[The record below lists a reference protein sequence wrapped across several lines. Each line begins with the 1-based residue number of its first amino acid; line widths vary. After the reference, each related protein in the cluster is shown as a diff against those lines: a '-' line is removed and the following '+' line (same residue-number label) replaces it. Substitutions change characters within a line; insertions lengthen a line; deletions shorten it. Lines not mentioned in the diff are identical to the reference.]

1 MALMMPRMPL
11 QAACDNKENCCVA
24 AEAAASK
31 ACGAADPLAQSA
43 TCAAA
48 ADPLARSGSTPAKG
62 KVSALARMFAA
73 RLQAADA
80 APTAAARGNNAER
93 VAAIRR
99 RFAAVAKSQTTAV
112 ALRLPGAPA
121 VPAAQR
127 RMRDCDTAPLCIS
140 VVQPRVDDAARLR
153 AEVEQLQSQLITHV
167 AEVSLLRAL
176 LSEATA
182 APAAAMDLPSEAA
195 VDHEDISALASR
207 IADAERAEGELDAAA
222 DEIAAL
228 EEALEAAEQDAEE
241 AAAAVDAA
249 AARAQE
255 LQCEL
260 TSVRGAADAD
270 AARAQEQ
277 EASLQAALQE
287 ALRRAEAAESLA
299 ESRASELNGEHAAAE
314 SAKAAAEAG
323 AAENAALCKALCE
336 ARAEAAAHEA
346 RSTAAEQRADA
357 AEAVT
362 AAAKADAVAAQTR
375 AAAAETAARAAEQD
389 AARVCD
395 EAAATK
401 AAAVAEIDAAES
413 AKAVAAVMRD
423 ALALAAKDVFAA
435 RTVAA
440 QLRRRN
446 TKREVRRAE
455 LADSMTALMHKVA
468 NLGSALSSQPTAEV
482 RQPAELLRISAQVK
496 LLALDAEL
504 TGHSSGSVAGC
515 DADAGEAETSSQLRP
530 SSAVETDLA
539 SLQLRLWELTAE
551 NERLHGA
558 LAAALPVEQCKAIR
572 AGGTSTPM
580 RQDKEALEEQLA
592 VLLADRTA
600 VNASFAAAKREV
612 AHLKQR
618 VSLLEGEHDAALAAA
633 DDYAATAT
641 RLAARVGQLE
651 AALGAVHAAVG
662 GNEELQLDDG
672 EEACTTPTAL
682 RKRGAAVLAAGL
694 AEESECFSDAECSSP
709 SAADLAD
716 DNLVRMRRAEALLAR
731 AAATPSVSFSLDC
744 GFESAAESDTPCALP
759 AVDDNTTPPLR
770 RCRGVA
776 LLARAEAPST
786 CRSARKSELT
796 DDEITDCETSEQL
809 RGDFSPCPGS
819 ACSIMSR
826 RVE

>member
-1 MALMMPRMPL
+1 MALASPRMPL
-11 QAACDNKENCCVA
+11 HAACDNKENCGLPT
-24 AEAAASK
+24 AEAAAPT
-31 ACGAADPLAQSA
+31 CGTADPLARSA

-99 RFAAVAKSQTTAV
+99 RFAAVANSQTTAV

-121 VPAAQR
+121 APR
-127 RMRDCDTAPLCIS
+127 RVRDCDTATLCVS

-153 AEVEQLQSQLITHV
+153 VEVEQLQSQLIKHV
-167 AEVSLLRAL
+167 AEVSLLRVL
-176 LSEATA
+176 LSEAAA
-182 APAAAMDLPSEAA
+182 APAAAADLPSEAA

-249 AARAQE
+249 AARAQD

-260 TSVRGAADAD
+260 TSVRGAAEAD
-270 AARAQEQ
+270 AARAREQ
-277 EASLQAALQE
+277 EASLQASLQE
-287 ALRRAEAAESLA
+287 ALRRAE
-299 ESRASELNGEHAAAE
+299 
-314 SAKAAAEAG
+314 AAEAG

-336 ARAEAAAHEA
+336 ARAEAALHEA
-346 RSTAAEQRADA
+346 RCTAAERRAEA
-357 AEAVT
+357 AEADT
-362 AAAKADAVAAQTR
+362 AAAKADAVAAQAR
-375 AAAAETAARAAEQD
+375 ASAAENAARAAEQD
-389 AARVCD
+389 AARVCN

-446 TKREVRRAE
+446 TKLEARRAE
-455 LADSMTALMHKVA
+455 LADSMTALMQKVA
-468 NLGSALSSQPTAEV
+468 NLGSALSSQPASAEV

-504 TGHSSGSVAGC
+504 TGHSSGSVAGS

-530 SSAVETDLA
+530 SSVLETDLA

-618 VSLLEGEHDAALAAA
+618 VTLLEGEHDAALAAA

-641 RLAARVGQLE
+641 RMAARVGQLE

-662 GNEELQLDDG
+662 GSEQLQVADG
-672 EEACTTPTAL
+672 EAACTTPTAL
-682 RKRGAAVLAAGL
+682 RKRGAAVLAVGL
-694 AEESECFSDAECSSP
+694 AEESERFSDGECSSP

-744 GFESAAESDTPCALP
+744 GFESAAESDTPCALTG
-759 AVDDNTTPPLR
+759 VGDSTTPALR

-786 CRSARKSELT
+786 CRSARKFELT
-796 DDEITDCETSEQL
+796 DDEITDCDGETSEQL
-809 RGDFSPCPGS
+809 GDFSPCPGS
-819 ACSIMSR
+819 TCSTMSR
-826 RVE
+826 MVE

>member
-1 MALMMPRMPL
+1 MALALPRMPL
-11 QAACDNKENCCVA
+11 QAACENKENCG
-24 AEAAASK
+24 AAADANATSC
-31 ACGAADPLAQSA
+31 AAAADPLARSG
-43 TCAAA
+43 T
-48 ADPLARSGSTPAKG
+48 DPLARSGSTPAKG

-73 RLQAADA
+73 RLQAADT

-112 ALRLPGAPA
+112 ALRLPGASTA
-121 VPAAQR
+121 ATAQR
-127 RMRDCDTAPLCIS
+127 RARDCDTAPLCVS
-140 VVQPRVDDAARLR
+140 VVPPRSDDAVRLR
-153 AEVEQLQSQLITHV
+153 AEVEQLQAQLIKHV
-167 AEVSLLRAL
+167 AEVSLLRVL
-176 LSEATA
+176 LSEANA
-182 APAAAMDLPSEAA
+182 APAAATDLPSEAA
-195 VDHEDISALASR
+195 AVHHEDISALASR

-249 AARAQE
+249 AARAQDLYHE
-255 LQCEL
+255 LS
-260 TSVRGAADAD
+260 SVRAAAEVD

-277 EASLQAALQE
+277 EASLQTALRE
-287 ALRRAEAAESLA
+287 ALRRAEAAEGLA
-299 ESRASELNGEHAAAE
+299 QSRAGELSSAHAAAQ
-314 SAKAAAEAG
+314 SAKAAAEAN

-336 ARAEAAAHEA
+336 ARAESATHEA
-346 RSTAAEQRADA
+346 RFTAAERRATA
-357 AEAVT
+357 AEAET
-362 AAAKADAVAAQTR
+362 TAAKADAVAAQAR
-375 AAAAETAARAAEQD
+375 ASAAEVAARTALLE
-389 AARVCD
+389 AARVCN
-395 EAAATK
+395 EAADTK
-401 AAAVAEIDAAES
+401 AAAVADLDAAES
-413 AKAVAAVMRD
+413 AKSVAAVMRD

-446 TKREVRRAE
+446 TKLEARRAE
-455 LADSMTALMHKVA
+455 LADSMTALMRKVA
-468 NLGSALSSQPTAEV
+468 NLGSALSLQPSAEV

-504 TGHSSGSVAGC
+504 TGHSSGSVAGS
-515 DADAGEAETSSQLRP
+515 DADAGETETSSQLR
-530 SSAVETDLA
+530 SSSSTVDPDLA
-539 SLQLRLWELTAE
+539 ALQLRLWELTAE

-558 LAAALPVEQCKAIR
+558 LAAALPMEQCKALR

-618 VSLLEGEHDAALAAA
+618 VALLEGEHDAALAAA

-662 GNEELQLDDG
+662 GSVHPESDDV
-672 EEACTTPTAL
+672 EAACMTPTAL
-682 RKRGAAVLAAGL
+682 CKRGAAVLAVGL

-716 DNLVRMRRAEALLAR
+716 GNLVRVRRADALLAR

-744 GFESAAESDTPCALP
+744 GFESAAESDTPCALT
-759 AVDDNTTPPLR
+759 AVDDSTTPPLR

-786 CRSARKSELT
+786 CRRDHAHELT
-796 DDEITDCETSEQL
+796 DDETTDCGGGTVEL
-809 RGDFSPCPGS
+809 FGGDCTPCPGS

-826 RVE
+826 MVE

>member
-1 MALMMPRMPL
+1 MALASPRMPL
-11 QAACDNKENCCVA
+11 QAACENKENCGAA
-24 AEAAASK
+24 AE
-31 ACGAADPLAQSA
+31 P
-43 TCAAA
+43 TCATS

-112 ALRLPGAPA
+112 ALRLPGASTAPLA
-121 VPAAQR
+121 LR
-127 RMRDCDTAPLCIS
+127 RTRDCDTAPLCVS
-140 VVQPRVDDAARLR
+140 VVPPRSDDAARWR
-153 AEVEQLQSQLITHV
+153 AEVEQLQAQLIKHV
-167 AEVSLLRAL
+167 AEVSLLRAV
-176 LSEATA
+176 LSEANA
-182 APAAAMDLPSEAA
+182 APAAATDLPSEPA
-195 VDHEDISALASR
+195 VDHADISALASR

-241 AAAAVDAA
+241 AAAAVDVA
-249 AARAQE
+249 AARAHDLQRE
-255 LQCEL
+255 LS
-260 TSVRGAADAD
+260 SVRAAAEAD
-270 AARAQEQ
+270 AARAQER

-287 ALRRAEAAESLA
+287 ALRRAEAAEGLA
-299 ESRASELNGEHAAAE
+299 EVRAGELSGAHAAAE
-314 SAKAAAEAG
+314 SGKAAAEVT

-336 ARAEAAAHEA
+336 ARAEAALHDA
-346 RSTAAEQRADA
+346 RFNAAER
-357 AEAVT
+357 
-362 AAAKADAVAAQTR
+362 R
-375 AAAAETAARAAEQD
+375 AAAAEAETTAAKARAS
-389 AARVCD
+389 AA
-395 EAAATK
+395 EAAARIAEHDATRLCNEAATTK
-401 AAAVAEIDAAES
+401 AAALAEIDAAES
-413 AKAVAAVMRD
+413 AKSVAAVMRD

-446 TKREVRRAE
+446 TKLEASRAE
-455 LADSMTALMHKVA
+455 LADSMTALMQKVA
-468 NLGSALSSQPTAEV
+468 ALGSALSLQPTAEV

-504 TGHSSGSVAGC
+504 TGHSSGSVAGS
-515 DADAGEAETSSQLRP
+515 DADAGETETSSQLRSG
-530 SSAVETDLA
+530 SSSNAAVDTDLA
-539 SLQLRLWELTAE
+539 ALQLRLWELTAE

-558 LAAALPVEQCKAIR
+558 LAAALPMEQCKALR

-618 VSLLEGEHDAALAAA
+618 VALLEGEHDAALAAA

-662 GNEELQLDDG
+662 GGELPEADDA
-672 EEACTTPTAL
+672 EAACLTPTAL
-682 RKRGAAVLAAGL
+682 RKRGTAVLAVGL
-694 AEESECFSDAECSSP
+694 AEESECFSEAECSSP

-716 DNLVRMRRAEALLAR
+716 GNLVRLRRADALLAR
-731 AAATPSVSFSLDC
+731 AAATPSASFILDC
-744 GFESAAESDTPCALP
+744 GFESAAESDTPSVLT
-759 AVDDNTTPPLR
+759 AVDDITPPLR

-776 LLARAEAPST
+776 LMARAEAPST
-786 CRSARKSELT
+786 CRSAYAPELT
-796 DDEITDCETSEQL
+796 DDETTDCAGETSEL
-809 RGDFSPCPGS
+809 LGADCSPCPGS
-819 ACSIMSR
+819 ACSVMSR
-826 RVE
+826 MVE

>member
-1 MALMMPRMPL
+1 MALALPRMPL
-11 QAACDNKENCCVA
+11 QAACENKENCG
-24 AEAAASK
+24 AAADANAS
-31 ACGAADPLAQSA
+31 
-43 TCAAA
+43 CAAA

-112 ALRLPGAPA
+112 ALRLPGASTA
-121 VPAAQR
+121 ATAQR
-127 RMRDCDTAPLCIS
+127 RARDCDTAPLCVS
-140 VVQPRVDDAARLR
+140 VVPPRSDDAARLR
-153 AEVEQLQSQLITHV
+153 AEVEQLQAQLIKHV
-167 AEVSLLRAL
+167 AEVSLLRVL
-176 LSEATA
+176 LSEANA
-182 APAAAMDLPSEAA
+182 APAAATDLPS
-195 VDHEDISALASR
+195 EDISALASR

-249 AARAQE
+249 AARAQDLCRE
-255 LQCEL
+255 LA
-260 TSVRGAADAD
+260 SVRAAAEVD

-277 EASLQAALQE
+277 EASLQAALRE
-287 ALRRAEAAESLA
+287 ALRRAEAAEGLA
-299 ESRASELNGEHAAAE
+299 QSRASELRGAHAAAQ
-314 SAKAAAEAG
+314 SAKAAAEAN

-336 ARAEAAAHEA
+336 ARAESATHEA
-346 RSTAAEQRADA
+346 RFTAAERRATA
-357 AEAVT
+357 AEAET
-362 AAAKADAVAAQTR
+362 TAAKADAEAAQARASAAEVAAR
-375 AAAAETAARAAEQD
+375 TALLE
-389 AARVCD
+389 AARVCN
-395 EAAATK
+395 EAADTK
-401 AAAVAEIDAAES
+401 AAAVADLDAAES
-413 AKAVAAVMRD
+413 AKSVAAVMRD

-446 TKREVRRAE
+446 TKLEARRAE
-455 LADSMTALMHKVA
+455 LADSMTALMRKVA
-468 NLGSALSSQPTAEV
+468 NLGSALSLQPSAEV

-504 TGHSSGSVAGC
+504 TGHSSGSVAGS
-515 DADAGEAETSSQLRP
+515 DADAGETETSSQLR
-530 SSAVETDLA
+530 SSSSTVDPDLA
-539 SLQLRLWELTAE
+539 AHQLRLWELTAE

-558 LAAALPVEQCKAIR
+558 LAAALPMEQCKALR

-618 VSLLEGEHDAALAAA
+618 VALLEGEHDAALAAA

-662 GNEELQLDDG
+662 GSVHPESDDA
-672 EEACTTPTAL
+672 EAACVTLTAL
-682 RKRGAAVLAAGL
+682 CKRGAAVLAVGL
-694 AEESECFSDAECSSP
+694 AEESECFSDAECAECSSP

-716 DNLVRMRRAEALLAR
+716 GNLVRVRRADALLAR

-744 GFESAAESDTPCALP
+744 GFESAAESDTPCALT
-759 AVDDNTTPPLR
+759 AVDDSTTPPLR

-786 CRSARKSELT
+786 CRRAHAHELT
-796 DDEITDCETSEQL
+796 NDETTDCGGGTVEMFG
-809 RGDFSPCPGS
+809 GDCTPCPGS

-826 RVE
+826 MVE